1 MIDLNVFL
9 PPNSDLQQLTDAY
22 NINDRGEIDGLGIP
36 PGCSDEFICG
46 HVFELIPCDESNGES
61 NCRGGDD
68 AVGVAQ
74 GETRQRPNVVV
85 PENIRGMLRQRL
97 GSRYHIPLQSP
108 KR

>member
-1 MIDLNVFL
+1 MTDLNTL
-9 PPNSDLQQLTDAY
+9 IPPDSSMHLFWAVY
-22 NINDRGEIDGLGIP
+22 INDRGEITGFGVLPNGDQHTFL
-36 PGCSDEFICG
+36 
-46 HVFELIPCDESNGES
+46 LIPCDESNGES